1 MIMEFMKIKKICKK
15 GMAFALA
22 GAVSMSGLGTDAMA
36 ASTVS
41 GSLNGFGCYGSIS
54 TDSTSAHATT
64 TFGRGGANIK
74 VSATVY
80 YWSGDFYYET
90 SMTGSNTAGGAGAT
104 ATKKIGGAD
113 VVGGK
118 GTHYAAYDSYH
129 WGTETTKIGKIP
141 SKTKK
146 Q

>member
-1 MIMEFMKIKKICKK
+1 MEFMKIKKICKK

-22 GAVSMSGLGTDAMA
+22 GVVSMACFGTDAMA

-54 TDSTSAHATT
+54 TNSTSAYATT

-80 YWSGDFYYET
+80 YWNGSKYYKT

-113 VVGGK
+113 VIGGK

-129 WGTETTKIGKIP
+129 WGTETTTIGKTP
-141 SKTKK
+141 SNAIT